1 MLKIKEMN
9 IGIRL
14 AEAVISQKMVISMGI
29 GVLTVNNPE
38 HDILSK
44 LIINLDQ
51 TPLSCTYIS
60 PHPENT
66 P

>member
-1 MLKIKEMN
+1 MLKIKEVN